1 MTVLYPNLYYN
12 EVFYKGTV
20 LYKLACMNL
29 NSTVS
34 VTSSGPMVHDK
45 VYINE
50 IMVNK
55 QGVFQKVELSSKF
68 SL

>member
-1 MTVLYPNLYYN
+1 
-12 EVFYKGTV
+12 
-20 LYKLACMNL
+20 MNL

-34 VTSSGPMVHDK
+34 VTSSVPKVHDK

-55 QGVFQKVELSSKF
+55 QGVFQKVELSSKL
-68 SL
+68 SLNI